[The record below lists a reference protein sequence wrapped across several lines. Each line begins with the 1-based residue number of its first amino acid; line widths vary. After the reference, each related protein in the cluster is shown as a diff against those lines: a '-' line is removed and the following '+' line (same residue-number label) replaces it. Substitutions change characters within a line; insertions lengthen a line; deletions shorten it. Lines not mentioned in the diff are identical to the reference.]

1 MKRFALIGASGYIAP
16 RHMKAIK
23 DTGNIL
29 VAALDPFDSVGV
41 MDSYFPAC
49 EFFTQPEAFADYLE
63 DLKRAGQGVDYV
75 AITSPN
81 HLHESHIRLALRA
94 GADAICEKP
103 LVLESAALN
112 RLAQLEQETGRRV
125 QTILQLRTHP
135 ALVKLKTELEAQSPT
150 QKHEVQ
156 LSYITSRGTWYQRS
170 WKGKLDQS
178 GGLASN
184 IGVHFFDMLSWLYGD
199 LEKVEVHERN
209 DTVAAGYLEFT
220 HAKVKWFLSI
230 DVGFVPEQLQAKGQ
244 RTYRSITMDGQ
255 EIEFSEGFTDLHTAV
270 YQRTLAGNGF
280 GLEDTAQ
287 AIRTVEQIRQLPIV
301 SNSALRHPFLEARA

>member
-23 DTGNIL
+23 DTGNELI
-29 VAALDPFDSVGV
+29 AALDPFDSVGV
-41 MDSYFPAC
+41 IDSHFPDC

-75 AITSPN
+75 AIASPN
-81 HLHESHIRLALRA
+81 HLHESHIRMALRA
-94 GADAICEKP
+94 DADAICEKP
-103 LVLESAALN
+103 LVLESAALT
-112 RLAQLEQETGRRV
+112 RLAKLEQETGRRV

-135 ALVKLKTELEAQSPT
+135 ALVKLKAKLEAQPIAL
-150 QKHEVQ
+150 KHEVQ

-170 WKGKLDQS
+170 WKGKLEQS

-199 LEKVEVHERN
+199 IEKVEVHERS

-230 DVGFVPEQLQAKGQ
+230 DVNFVPKQLQAKGQ
-244 RTYRSITMDGQ
+244 RTYRSITMNGE

-270 YQRTLAGNGF
+270 YQRILAGDGF

-287 AIRTVEQIRQLPIV
+287 AIRIVEQIRQLPIV
-301 SNSALRHPFLEARA
+301 NDSELRHSFLEARA

>member
-1 MKRFALIGASGYIAP
+1 VKRFALIGASGYIAP

-23 DTGNIL
+23 DTNNIL

-41 MDSYFPAC
+41 IDSYFPAC
-49 EFFTQPEAFADYLE
+49 EFFTQPEVFADYLE
-63 DLKRAGQGVDYV
+63 DLKRAGQGVDYI
-75 AITSPN
+75 AIASPN
-81 HLHESHIRLALRA
+81 HLHESHIRMALRA

-103 LVLESAALN
+103 LVLESAALI
-112 RLAQLEQETGRRV
+112 RLAQLEKETGKRV

-135 ALVKLKTELEAQSPT
+135 VLVKLKAELEAQIST

-156 LSYITSRGTWYQRS
+156 LSYITSRGNWYQRS
-170 WKGKLDQS
+170 WKGKLEQS

-184 IGVHFFDMLSWLYGD
+184 IGVHFFDMLSWLFGD

-220 HAKVKWFLSI
+220 NAKVKWFLSI
-230 DVGFVPEQLQAKGQ
+230 DVGFVPEQFQLKDQ
-244 RTYRSITMDGQ
+244 RTFRSITIDGK

-270 YQRTLAGNGF
+270 YERILSGNGF
-280 GLEDTAQ
+280 SLDDTAQ
-287 AIRTVEQIRQLPIV
+287 AIRTVEQIRQLPV
-301 SNSALRHPFLEARA
+301 VVNSPLHHTFLEARA